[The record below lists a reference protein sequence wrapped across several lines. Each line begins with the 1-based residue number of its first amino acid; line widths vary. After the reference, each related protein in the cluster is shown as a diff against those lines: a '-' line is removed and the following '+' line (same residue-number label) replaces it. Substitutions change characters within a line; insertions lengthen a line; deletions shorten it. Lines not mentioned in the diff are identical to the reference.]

1 MFWRLSLFY
10 LVPGTRFCLGSCWTR
25 VIMRYKHPC
34 RVRPGFTFPGSPQ
47 PPSMPSMYWVSVKVK
62 VARSCPTLYD
72 PMHCTVHGILQAR
85 ILELGSLSL
94 LQWIFPT
101 QGLNPGLLHCRQI
114 LSQLSH
120 QGSPRILEWIACPF
134 SRGSS
139 WPRNRTGVSSIAGR
153 FLTNRAT
160 REALCIE

>member
-47 PPSMPSMYWVSVKVK
+47 PLSVPSVYWVSVKVK
-62 VARSCPTLYD
+62 VARSCPTLCH

-101 QGLNPGLLHCRQI
+101 QGLNLGPLHYRQI
-114 LSQLSH
+114 LYHWDTS
-120 QGSPRILEWIACPF
+120 
-134 SRGSS
+134 
-139 WPRNRTGVSSIAGR
+139 
-153 FLTNRAT
+153 
-160 REALCIE
+160 EALKSVLIRQCCSRNYNSLYCLLLCRVLIHPQPHLDPI